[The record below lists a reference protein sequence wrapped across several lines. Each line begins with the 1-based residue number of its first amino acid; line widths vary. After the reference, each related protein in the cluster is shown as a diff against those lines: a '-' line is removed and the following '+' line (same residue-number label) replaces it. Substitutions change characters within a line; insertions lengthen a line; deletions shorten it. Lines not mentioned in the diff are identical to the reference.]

1 MEVLDPGR
9 VVKVLRREL
18 DAREI
23 SGRELDR
30 RLRKLG
36 RETIRKALAD
46 GLEGRF
52 WLERLAAVLEAAEI
66 DARVFLALVTGGEVP
81 FRSLVANLA
90 CGEEPAWNRREKL
103 ILSALS
109 DRRLRGAAGF
119 AEFRSPLRHA
129 EELREED
136 PEAAEEL
143 AWQLLERA
151 THAGLAGAAAGALA
165 ALAGCCPR
173 AKAQALLQN
182 LLEIVGDDPPASLL
196 AGKIFANL
204 GRVLVAAG
212 FPQQALRIL
221 RYRAYPDVQLDGGDG
236 DDLAVLLI
244 DLFRAARGCEQIEQ
258 GLGYLERAAAC
269 AGDRLRF
276 VALHQ
281 RAATELELGRDVER
295 AALLYDALPA
305 EPHFAAAPPA
315 SRARARWFR
324 LKAHLEAGRLTAAGL
339 PEFESAWEE
348 NKELLANIDRV
359 RFGLDF
365 ADFLQSLDEHE
376 KATAL
381 LKSEF
386 LTMLE
391 LDGDVEG
398 LQSRFSD
405 ACKVSSVRL
414 DALFSL
420 VRR

>member
-1 MEVLDPGR
+1 MEVLDPRR

-18 DAREI
+18 DVREI

-36 RETIRKALAD
+36 RETIRKALTD

-81 FRSLVANLA
+81 FRSLVGTLA
-90 CGEEPAWNRREKL
+90 CGEEPAWNRREKV
-103 ILSALS
+103 ILSGLS
-109 DRRLRGAAGF
+109 MRKLRGTAGF
-119 AEFRSPLRHA
+119 QEFRCRLLQA

-136 PEAAEEL
+136 PEAAEAL
-143 AWQLLERA
+143 AWQILEGA
-151 THAGLAGAAAGALA
+151 IETGLPGAAAGALA
-165 ALAGCCPR
+165 VLAGCCPR

-182 LLEIVGDDPPASLL
+182 LLEIVGDEPPASLL
-196 AGKIFANL
+196 SGKIFANL

-212 FPQQALRIL
+212 FPQQALRVL
-221 RYRAYPDVQLDGGDG
+221 RYRAYPDLQLDGGEG
-236 DDLAVLLI
+236 DDLAALLL
-244 DLFRAARGCEQIEQ
+244 DLFRAARGCEQIEASI
-258 GLGYLERAAAC
+258 GYLERAAAC

-276 VALHQ
+276 VTLHQ
-281 RAATELELGRDVER
+281 RAATELELGRDFER
-295 AALLYDALPA
+295 AARLYDALPA

-315 SRARARWFR
+315 SRARALWLR
-324 LKAHLEAGRLTAAGL
+324 LTAHLHAGRLTAAGL
-339 PEFESAWEE
+339 PEFESTWEE
-348 NKELLANIDRV
+348 NKQLLPTIDRV

-365 ADFLQSLDEHE
+365 ADFLQSLGEHE

-381 LKSEF
+381 LKTEF

-398 LQSRFSD
+398 LQSRFSA
-405 ACKVSSVRL
+405 ACKVSKVPL
-414 DALFSL
+414 DVLFDL

>member
-1 MEVLDPGR
+1 MEVLDPRR

-18 DAREI
+18 DVREI

-36 RETIRKALAD
+36 RETIRKALAE

-52 WLERLAAVLEAAEI
+52 WLERLGAVLEAAEI

-81 FRSLVANLA
+81 LRSLVGILA
-90 CGEEPAWNRREKL
+90 CGEEPAWNRREKT
-103 ILSALS
+103 ILSGLS
-109 DRRLRGAAGF
+109 MRRLRGAAGF
-119 AEFRSPLRHA
+119 AELRSPLRHA

-136 PEAAEEL
+136 PEAAEAL
-143 AWQLLERA
+143 AWQALERA
-151 THAGLAGAAAGALA
+151 TEAGLAGAAAGALA
-165 ALAGCCPR
+165 VLAGCCPR
-173 AKAQALLQN
+173 AKAQALLQT
-182 LLEIVGDDPPASLL
+182 LLEVVGDEPPASLL

-221 RYRAYPDVQLDGGDG
+221 RYRAYPDVQLDGGEG
-236 DDLAVLLI
+236 DDLAVLLL
-244 DLFRAARGCEQIEQ
+244 DLFRAARGCEQIEAS
-258 GLGYLERAAAC
+258 LGYLEKAAAC

-281 RAATELELGRDVER
+281 RAAVELELGRDFER

-315 SRARARWFR
+315 SRARIRWFR

-339 PEFESAWEE
+339 PEFESTWEE
-348 NKELLANIDRV
+348 NRELLATVDRV
-359 RFGLDF
+359 RFCLDF
-365 ADFLQSLDEHE
+365 AGFLQSLGEHE
-376 KATAL
+376 KATEL

-398 LQSRFSD
+398 LQSRFS
-405 ACKVSSVRL
+405 ASCKVSKVRL
-414 DALFSL
+414 DVLFDL